1 MVQLPVNDQTQALD
15 VEFDSTRREQL
26 FLFPYESQFKKW
38 EEIISKLYVSLKDKI
53 TRHIEREQ
61 NWIRSYQQNYAKHM
75 LPGHIQFTLKILDT
89 KRVTLHLYLNLEWP
103 NFSGLWAVHSVFTV
117 QKRSSSSDYGIHFKS
132 IICAKLSV

>member
-1 MVQLPVNDQTQALD
+1 MVQLPVNNQTQALD

-38 EEIISKLYVSLKDKI
+38 EEIILQLYVSLKDKI

-89 KRVTLHLYLNLEWP
+89 KRVTLHLYLNLKWRIKKNVKMSSKEN
-103 NFSGLWAVHSVFTV
+103 NFLSLESLFMLAV
-117 QKRSSSSDYGIHFKS
+117 
-132 IICAKLSV
+132 

>member
-89 KRVTLHLYLNLEWP
+89 KRVTLHLYLNLKWP
-103 NFSGLWAVHSVFTV
+103 NFSGL
-117 QKRSSSSDYGIHFKS
+117 
-132 IICAKLSV
+132 